1 MLLEIKDSYNSYKEI
16 YKKVLPEING
26 ETSSEL
32 ARALLENSL
41 YLSVFTTFENFLKK
55 VIDNYI
61 YNKEKQGVMVIELS
75 DRIAHAWFVQNEK
88 QIVDIFSNKKD
99 RNKAF
104 DSFFKMLKSNVDK
117 KTLETHIH
125 FEFLHKDKL
134 NGYYKNLFQEILG
147 DGDFL
152 DKLQLVQNVE
162 DFGELNKQSATNAT
176 TFLSI
181 YTGKIRNNIAHQ
193 NENFRIEEY
202 SSFNQIVDTF
212 YQIIQEI
219 YTKYTNYTGF
229 NLEDEVMNNMLDD
242 Y

>member
-1 MLLEIKDSYNSYKEI
+1 MLLEIKESYNSYKEI

-61 YNKEKQGVMVIELS
+61 YNKEKQGVMVLELS

-117 KTLETHIH
+117 KTLETHIGTDPR
-125 FEFLHKDKL
+125 K
-134 NGYYKNLFQEILG
+134 
-147 DGDFL
+147 
-152 DKLQLVQNVE
+152 
-162 DFGELNKQSATNAT
+162 
-176 TFLSI
+176 
-181 YTGKIRNNIAHQ
+181 
-193 NENFRIEEY
+193 
-202 SSFNQIVDTF
+202 
-212 YQIIQEI
+212 
-219 YTKYTNYTGF
+219 
-229 NLEDEVMNNMLDD
+229 
-242 Y
+242 